1 MRICELMSTKRD
13 GYRNLVGL
21 VLVAGLASG
30 LAMAPTAMGQDIPT
44 AAPAPAATVTQ
55 PAADKDGKIQYVISR
70 FLIDYERPS
79 VDHPSVEDLGM
90 VPVLVGVLADG
101 GFTFPRDGIPT
112 KQVRVGDFFGEGG
125 QVFYGGGIKAVT
137 QAITAEL
144 TERRMLVG
152 VSVAP
157 DASDIDWNN
166 GADKRGGRK
175 EFKVRIFTA
184 TVGGT
189 DMLVQ
194 TPNTDPDERL
204 NPQRLERIRMSSP
217 LNVGNL
223 VRRDLLDDY
232 MLTLNRHPGRRINA
246 ALVPSS
252 DKPGEV
258 TLQYQIVETKP
269 WSVYMQVANIG
280 TEKTGE
286 WRERLGFFHNQLTDN
301 DDVLRVDYM
310 TSGFTESSN
319 ALSASYDRPI
329 FGPDVRLKIYGSWS
343 QFTSDDIGVAGQS
356 FEGEN
361 WNLGAELSA
370 TLLQSGPAFLDAI
383 GGVRYDSVKV
393 SNTLLGSEGEEK
405 FLFPYVGLRFERTTD
420 TMSSNASVTAEYN
433 TLSPDTDELIKLG
446 RFSPDDSYTIVKYE
460 AGHSMYL
467 EPLLI
472 PKAFKDK
479 DEFVKGTTLAHEV
492 YVGLRGQ
499 TALGSRIIPTFQTV
513 AGGLYSVRGYPESV
527 AAGDDSIVGTLEYRF
542 HLPRTLL
549 TTGKDGRVAYMDP
562 SKTQFFGSPFR
573 VGPTRPFDTTD
584 WDLIFK
590 GFLDVGRTRYNDRFG
605 LFEQNNTL
613 VGAGVGVE
621 FQLLQ
626 NFNLRVDWGFA
637 LHDVDGTERV
647 DSGDSR
653 VHISA
658 TLLY

>member
-1 MRICELMSTKRD
+1 MRMRELMSIERG
-13 GYRNLVGL
+13 GYRSLVGL
-21 VLVAGLASG
+21 VFAAGLALSP
-30 LAMAPTAMGQDIPT
+30 MAMGQEG
-44 AAPAPAATVTQ
+44 AAAATTVDQTQ
-55 PAADKDGKIQYVISR
+55 PTADKDGKTKYSVSR
-70 FLIDYERPS
+70 FLIEFERPS
-79 VDHPSVEDLGM
+79 VDHPSVEDLAAI
-90 VPVLVGVLADG
+90 PVTVGVLSDG
-101 GFTFPRDGIPT
+101 GYTYPREGLPV
-112 KQVRVGDFFGEGG
+112 KQIRIGDFFTDNG

-137 QAITAEL
+137 QALSSEL

-157 DASDIDWNN
+157 DAGDIDWNTGN
-166 GADKRGGRK
+166 DKRGTRK
-175 EFKVRIFTA
+175 EFKIRVFTA

-194 TPNTDPDERL
+194 TPGTDPDERL
-204 NPQRLERIRMSSP
+204 NPQRLERIRMGSP

-232 MLTLNRHPGRRINA
+232 MLKLNRHPGRRINA

-258 TLQYQIVETKP
+258 TLQYQIVESKP
-269 WSVYMQVANIG
+269 WSVYLQVANIG

-301 DDVLRVDYM
+301 DDSLRVDYM

-319 ALSASYDRPI
+319 ALTASYDRPI
-329 FGPDVRLKIYGSWS
+329 FDPGIRLRIYGSWS

-370 TLLQSGPAFLDAI
+370 TLFQSGPAFLDLV

-393 SNTLLGSEGEEK
+393 ENTLLASEGEEK
-405 FLFPYVGLRFERTTD
+405 FLFPYAGLRFERSTD
-420 TMSSNASVTAEYN
+420 TMSTSASVIGEFN
-433 TLSPDTDELIKLG
+433 TLDPDEAELVKLG
-446 RFSPDDSYTIVKYE
+446 RFGPDTDYTILKYDFS
-460 AGHSMYL
+460 HSMYL
-467 EPLLI
+467 EPLFL

-479 DEFVKGTTLAHEV
+479 DEFVKGTTLAHELYMAV
-492 YVGLRGQ
+492 HGQ
-499 TALGSRIIPTFQTV
+499 STFGSRVIPTYQSV
-513 AGGLYSVRGYPESV
+513 AGGFYSVRGYPESV
-527 AAGDDSIVGTLEYRF
+527 AAGDEAIVGTLEYRF

-549 TTGKDGRVAYMDP
+549 TTDKDGRVAYMDP
-562 SKTQFFGSPFR
+562 SKTQLFGSPFR
-573 VGPTRPFDTTD
+573 LGPTRPFDTTD

-613 VGAGVGVE
+613 IGAGVGVE
-621 FQLLQ
+621 VQLLS
-626 NFNLRVDWGFA
+626 NFNLRMDLGFA

-647 DSGDSR
+647 DSGDTR
-653 VHISA
+653 LHISA